1 MHKPERGPLIT
12 LFGIV
17 VIVAYCAVLV
27 AGATYLLLP
36 FVPTIL
42 PHKAALAVAAA
53 AVGLGLLMMPES
65 LTNHFSRL
73 ADFIQGVGVLL
84 FLGAIGVLLVE
95 ILEVYFPG
103 LARVSNTEALLVLIV
118 ILVAAILY
126 KLNKREP

>member
-1 MHKPERGPLIT
+1 VHKPSRGPLIT
-12 LFGIV
+12 LFDLV

-27 AGATYLLLP
+27 AGAAYLLLP

-53 AVGLGLLMMPES
+53 AVALGLLMMPES
-65 LTNHFSRL
+65 LTKHFSRL
-73 ADFIQGVGVLL
+73 ADFMQGVGVLL
-84 FLGAIGVLLVE
+84 FLGAIGVLIGE
-95 ILEVYFPG
+95 ILEVMFPG
-103 LARVSNTEALLVLIV
+103 LTRVSSTEALLVLIA